1 MDKYTKRIES
11 LVNEKL
17 NAAVKPKGKGL
28 LAPKKAKIKDDM
40 GQDDTFN
47 LIANFIADI
56 RMKRME
62 YKGNNNNE

>member
-1 MDKYTKRIES
+1 MDKYIKQIET

-62 YKGNNNNE
+62 YRGNKNNE

>member
-1 MDKYTKRIES
+1 M
-11 LVNEKL
+11 
-17 NAAVKPKGKGL
+17 PKGKGL

-40 GQDDTFN
+40 QQDDTFN